1 MKRYDTVP
9 LTKSP
14 TGKPYRRTT
23 LYPEIPP
30 TSEDFY
36 IITTAGDRY
45 DKLALQFY
53 SDSSLWWIIASANNS
68 EQGSLQVQ
76 PGVQIRIPADKAA
89 VLDLFRQVNRSR

>member
-1 MKRYDTVP
+1 MNRYDVAKQVTSDSGIQYKQTTV
-9 LTKSP
+9 
-14 TGKPYRRTT
+14 
-23 LYPEIPP
+23 YPQIPP
-30 TSEDFY
+30 SPQDY
-36 IITTAGDRY
+36 YVITTAGDRY

-89 VLDLFRQVNRSR
+89 ALDLFRQVNRSR